1 VSLDA
6 HLQVTLDPFELDAAI
21 QAEPGRVVA
30 LLGPNGAGKTTA
42 LRTLAGLQ
50 PLAAGFVSLD
60 GDVLDAPADQT
71 FVPPEARHVG
81 TVHQDL
87 LLFPHLD
94 ARDNVAF
101 GLRTH
106 GRSKAEARRIAQ
118 AQLDAIGL
126 GDHARSRPRAL
137 SGGQAQRVA
146 LARALAVEPRLLLLD
161 EPLTALDAA
170 ARGTTRRDLRRVLD
184 GFDGVTLVVTHDP
197 IDALTL
203 ADDVIVLEGGRVT
216 QQGPLTEVTARPRT
230 RHVADLLGVN
240 LLRGEATGNEVVVA
254 GTVVHLAERIDGPV
268 FATVAPSAVAIHAA
282 APEGSARNRWPMTV
296 TSIEPLGERMRVQLD
311 GPIPLVAEITP
322 AALVELRLVPGTAV
336 WASVKATE
344 VRAYSR

>member
-1 VSLDA
+1 MSLVA
-6 HLQVTLDPFELDAAI
+6 HLQVTLDPFRLDAAL

-30 LLGPNGAGKTTA
+30 LLGPNGAGKTTT
-42 LRTLAGLQ
+42 LRALAGLQ
-50 PLAAGFVSLD
+50 PLTAGSVSLD
-60 GDVLDAPADQT
+60 GEVLDAPDRRT
-71 FVPPEARHVG
+71 FVPPEQRPIG
-81 TVHQDL
+81 IVHQDL

-106 GRSKAEARRIAQ
+106 GRTKAEARRLAD

-161 EPLTALDAA
+161 EPLTALDAT
-170 ARGTTRRDLRRVLD
+170 ARGATRRDLRKVLD
-184 GFDGVTLVVTHDP
+184 GFDGVTVVVTHDP

-203 ADDVIVLEGGRVT
+203 ADDVVVLEEGRVA
-216 QQGPLTEVTARPRT
+216 QAGSLAEVTTRPRT

-240 LLRGEATGNEVVVA
+240 LLRGDAAGTEVRVD
-254 GTVVHLAERIDGPV
+254 GTVVHLADHLDGPV
-268 FATVAPSAVAIHAA
+268 FVTIAPSAITVHGR
-282 APEGSARNRWPMTV
+282 APEGSARNRWAMTV
-296 TSIEPLGERMRVQLD
+296 ASIEPLGERMRLRLD
-311 GPIPLVAEITP
+311 GPVPLVAEITP
-322 AALVELRLVPGTAV
+322 VSLVDLRLVPGSEV
-336 WASVKATE
+336 WVSVKATE
-344 VRAYSR
+344 VHAYER